1 MHVVCARIHF
11 RPRWY
16 ALEKGDDMCSN
27 IAAARDVGLLRLF
40 HQRINTFCT
49 VSLGETEGPQ
59 RFIRAIHIRFSTNN
73 RLPETSFSLSVFHTK
88 YSLSPRFSLSLS
100 ASNAIRIARDPER
113 ILDKKCTP
121 CSSTPSTNI
130 NKLIRKSILVRW
142 ETLINGKMIITF
154 RWKIKSV

>member
-49 VSLGETEGPQ
+49 VSLGETEGVSYAL
-59 RFIRAIHIRFSTNN
+59 FIFVLARTTDYLKLRSHCQSSIQST
-73 RLPETSFSLSVFHTK
+73 LFPLV
-88 YSLSPRFSLSLS
+88 SLSLS

-142 ETLINGKMIITF
+142 EALINGKMIITF
-154 RWKIKSV
+154 R